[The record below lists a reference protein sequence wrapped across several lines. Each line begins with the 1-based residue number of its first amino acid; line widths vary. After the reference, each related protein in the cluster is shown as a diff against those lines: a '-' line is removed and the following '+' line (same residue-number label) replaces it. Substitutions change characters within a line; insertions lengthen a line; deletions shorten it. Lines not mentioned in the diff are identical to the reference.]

1 MYSLDLKKRIR
12 AARMRGMSWERISLK
27 FEVPKS
33 SCRKVVQQ
41 AECPRPPSHK
51 PNLKVKGN
59 VKKRVVLAIGE
70 LHKQNARITSSSIME
85 RAHVHVCSRTVQR
98 FLKQDGFKYANTKKE
113 IALTTAH
120 KAARLEICKK
130 WLMEG
135 VSSQNIVFTDETR
148 FSLDG
153 PDHDMSWQKS
163 GCRRKKPL
171 RQQGGGGMLIWGML
185 LPSGELH
192 YTEVQG
198 TLNSVKY
205 KHLLQHFALPTLE
218 SNLDPGWLW
227 QQDNAPAHVSE
238 ATQLFLEEKGVR
250 LLGWPSKSPDL
261 NVIENVWHLLD
272 RHIYKDG
279 AVGNLQNLRVKVN
292 AAIDDFNQHPT
303 HGKRIYE
310 SFKRRVFECYER
322 GGELVKA

>member
-1 MYSLDLKKRIR
+1 
-12 AARMRGMSWERISLK
+12 MSWERISQK

-33 SCRKVVQQ
+33 SCRKLVHH
-41 AECPRPPSHK
+41 ADCPRPPSHK
-51 PNLKVKGN
+51 PNLKIKGN
-59 VKKRVVLAIGE
+59 VKKRLVLAIGE
-70 LHKQNARITSSSIME
+70 LQKQNTRITSSSIME
-85 RAHVHVCSRTVQR
+85 RAHVKVCSRTVQR
-98 FLKQDGFKYANTKKE
+98 FLKQDGYRYANTKKE

-120 KAARLEICKK
+120 KATRREICRK

-135 VSSQNIVFTDETR
+135 VTSQNIIFTDETR

-153 PDHDMSWQKS
+153 PDHNMSWQKS
-163 GCRRKKPL
+163 GCRRKGPR

-192 YTEVQG
+192 HTEVKG
-198 TLNSVKY
+198 AINSVKY

-218 SNLDPGWLW
+218 SVLDENWLW
-227 QQDNAPAHVSE
+227 QQDNAPGHVSE
-238 ATQLFLEEKGVR
+238 ATLQFLEEKGVR

-272 RHIYKDG
+272 NHIYRDG
-279 AVGNLQNLRVKVN
+279 ASGNLQNLRAKVN
-292 AAIDDFNQHPT
+292 AAVADFNQHPT
-303 HGKRIYE
+303 QGRHIYE
-310 SFKRRVFECYER
+310 SFKRRIFECYES